1 MDFNLSISSDFIADS
16 LISTEKLDIIGITF
30 TSHFLNVSSIGTL
43 TPTNP
48 PIPPANLARPITT
61 STPGA
66 SPAASPSALT
76 PSHIDTKALV
86 SSEVISDSLIST
98 ENLVIV
104 GMTFSIQVLKLSSK
118 GTLAPPKRPIPP
130 LNIESP
136 TNASTPGASF
146 AASPRALTPSQIDTR
161 ALVSSEV
168 ISDSLISPAK
178 SDIVGIVFSIH
189 ALNISS
195 KGTVAPPNKPNP
207 PANLANPIPA
217 STPGA
222 SFAASAK
229 TFTPSQT
236 DTKAAAS
243 SEVIAEFL
251 ILPANVDITSV
262 APSIQ
267 VLNADN

>member
-1 MDFNLSISSDFIADS
+1 
-16 LISTEKLDIIGITF
+16 
-30 TSHFLNVSSIGTL
+30 
-43 TPTNP
+43 
-48 PIPPANLARPITT
+48 
-61 STPGA
+61 
-66 SPAASPSALT
+66 
-76 PSHIDTKALV
+76 
-86 SSEVISDSLIST
+86 
-98 ENLVIV
+98 
-104 GMTFSIQVLKLSSK
+104 MTFSIQVLKLSSK

-136 TNASTPGASF
+136 TN
-146 AASPRALTPSQIDTR
+146 
-161 ALVSSEV
+161 
-168 ISDSLISPAK
+168 
-178 SDIVGIVFSIH
+178 
-189 ALNISS
+189 
-195 KGTVAPPNKPNP
+195 
-207 PANLANPIPA
+207 A